1 MKTNR
6 LGFLLAA
13 TILLAACSKES
24 AEEPAPV
31 ADTTTAAMPLAV
43 ADPALEIV
51 PGLTMRIMQEGS
63 GAVAEVGHSVSVHYT
78 GWLYDTSAENARG
91 TQFDSS
97 RSRGHFEFSLGDGEV
112 IKGWDQGVVGM
123 KIGETRELTIAP
135 EMAYGEKAVG
145 ALIPPWS
152 TLVFEVTLVSLSG
165 GDEVDTE

>member
-6 LGFLLAA
+6 LGCLLAA

-43 ADPALEIV
+43 ADPAVEIV

-63 GAVAEVGHSVSVHYT
+63 GAVAEVGHSASVHYT
-78 GWLYDTSAENARG
+78 GWLYDVSAENARG

-97 RSRGHFEFSLGDGEV
+97 RSRGHFEFPLGDGRV
-112 IKGWDQGVVGM
+112 IKGWDQGVVSM
-123 KIGETRELTIAP
+123 KVGGKRKLTIP
-135 EMAYGEKAVG
+135 PDLGYGAAGVG
-145 ALIPPWS
+145 SLIPPNS
-152 TLVFEVTLVSLSG
+152 TLIFEVELLGV
-165 GDEVDTE
+165 